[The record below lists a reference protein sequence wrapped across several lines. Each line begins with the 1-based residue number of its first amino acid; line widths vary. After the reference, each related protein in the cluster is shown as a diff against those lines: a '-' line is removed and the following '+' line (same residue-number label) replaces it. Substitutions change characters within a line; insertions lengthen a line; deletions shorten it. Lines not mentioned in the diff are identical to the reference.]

1 MDNEGELCSSAAG
14 ARAELGPG
22 MFAALSA
29 LGRSGRR
36 IRSRWFEPTAGQQT
50 GREFSGDGQGDQ
62 PDDEFADFDEMWPG
76 TRWRVYK
83 RCGIACALL
92 RRVGSEARPA
102 APSTQQQSR
111 APIVTMNRTSSE
123 GLAD

>member
-1 MDNEGELCSSAAG
+1 
-14 ARAELGPG
+14 

-36 IRSRWFEPTAGQQT
+36 IRSRWLEPAAGQQT
-50 GREFSGDGQGDQ
+50 GRDFCDDGQGDR
-62 PDDEFADFDEMWPG
+62 PDDEFADIDEQRRG

-92 RRVGSEARPA
+92 RRVGSEARR
-102 APSTQQQSR
+102 QR
-111 APIVTMNRTSSE
+111 IH
-123 GLAD
+123 